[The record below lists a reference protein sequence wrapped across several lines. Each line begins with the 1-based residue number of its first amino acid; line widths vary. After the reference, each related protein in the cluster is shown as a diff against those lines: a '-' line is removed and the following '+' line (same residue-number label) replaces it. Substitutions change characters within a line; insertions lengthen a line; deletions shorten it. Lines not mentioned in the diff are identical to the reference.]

1 MSRITSGDSRPAKG
15 RARQAELG
23 AEMQHAV
30 AVNSAAMLK
39 GLDRPYSVS
48 ERFVADA
55 ICSLHLRA
63 ARLRSTGR
71 DDSAILRQAAELQ
84 QGSAFACRHPA
95 AVPMP
100 LIDPAELS
108 VSIEK

>member
-1 MSRITSGDSRPAKG
+1 
-15 RARQAELG
+15 
-23 AEMQHAV
+23 V
-30 AVNSAAMLK
+30 A
-39 GLDRPYSVS
+39 
-48 ERFVADA
+48 ERFIAEA

-84 QGSAFACRHPA
+84 QGSVFACRHPV

-100 LIDPAELS
+100 PIDPTTEPTS
-108 VSIEK
+108 